1 MVIWS
6 SQGGRL
12 QNLRPGALWWPPAIE
27 NWLKWS
33 RQTWVKSLYIAGV
46 STNNRSHVYIYIHIY
61 IYIHNHIY
69 IYNIRSYMQSSEPRR
84 GCWAKCCV
92 CVSNIF
98 RALSQECGKV
108 FLIYMDMF
116 EMWCFQW
123 YCFPAVNS
131 SYPPTPQ
138 VKESQRQAARPK
150 IQVSCAK
157 QNRSSSS
164 RLNRRFFQQVMV
176 VLPAGTFDKDAI
188 LLVNQGKSLIF
199 VHIPWIPWLGRF
211 TFSVEV
217 SGPKRTNRTGQR
229 DLRVSPMKSLDSTF

>member
-1 MVIWS
+1 M
-6 SQGGRL
+6 
-12 QNLRPGALWWPPAIE
+12 
-27 NWLKWS
+27 
-33 RQTWVKSLYIAGV
+33 
-46 STNNRSHVYIYIHIY
+46 YIH

-69 IYNIRSYMQSSEPRR
+69 IYICITYVATCNLANLGGDVEPNVV
-84 GCWAKCCV
+84 CV
-92 CVSNIF
+92 CVPNIF

-164 RLNRRFFQQVMV
+164 RLNRTFFQQIMV

-217 SGPKRTNRTGQR
+217 SGPKRTNSGQR
-229 DLRVSPMKSLDSTF
+229 DLRVSPMKSLDSTV